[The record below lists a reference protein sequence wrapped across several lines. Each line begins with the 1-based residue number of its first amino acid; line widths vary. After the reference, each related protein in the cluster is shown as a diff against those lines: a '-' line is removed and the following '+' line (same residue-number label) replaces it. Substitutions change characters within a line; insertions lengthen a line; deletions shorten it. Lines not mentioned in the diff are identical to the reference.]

1 MVVKYLHLL
10 LICLV
15 DPLNFLV
22 YSISFRV
29 LTVML
34 NSLLDLVL
42 QFVNL
47 VRELLVFLLVLADLS
62 DVLIN
67 AVFLIAMN

>member
-1 MVVKYLHLL
+1 
-10 LICLV
+10 
-15 DPLNFLV
+15 
-22 YSISFRV
+22 
-29 LTVML
+29 ML